1 MYFQIYLGL
10 CAKWQM
16 ADYTIS
22 NQTGADP
29 GFFLGGGAALRD
41 GVTDR

>member
-22 NQTGADP
+22 NQTGAD
-29 GFFLGGGAALRD
+29 LGGGCRGCAPPLRWLAAF
-41 GVTDR
+41 